1 MNNKNI
7 IKSDISG
14 YGLVFKNVMTDKCID
29 IEAKGLYAFLSSY
42 AGSSES
48 AYPSVELICGQ
59 LNISEKRF
67 KKYRKQLEDAGYL
80 TIKRH
85 RTTNG
90 FSNNVYTINHQS
102 VSGQNVTVTNDTDK
116 KVVSGQNVPE
126 QIVTGQNVGKQI
138 VSEQNVG
145 TKNNSLKNNSLK
157 NNNNKNNTTT
167 SNTSKVAVVENEQF
181 KNLYNFFETNI
192 NMHQAIKVA
201 NFISDDL
208 EKFGFDLVMYAMEQA
223 LLNNKTH
230 YGYIQGVLRR
240 CEAENVTTREQA
252 EFKASQKKNN
262 YNNHQSK
269 EMTPKWVNGDTNNS
283 AAITHNEVTL
293 EMYLEAKKD
302 IYQNLEKEWTQK
314 EIDKYTAEYY
324 ERNKKGA

>member
-1 MNNKNI
+1 MKIERIYGVFKMTKNKNT
-7 IKSDISG
+7 IKSNITG
-14 YGLVFKNVMTDKCID
+14 YGLVFKNVMTDTSID
-29 IEAKGLYAFLSSY
+29 IEAKGLYAYLSSY

-102 VSGQNVTVTNDTDK
+102 VSGQNVTVTNNTDK
-116 KVVSGQNVPE
+116 EVVSGQNVSE
-126 QIVTGQNVGKQI
+126 QIVTGQNVGKQN

-145 TKNNSLKNNSLK
+145 TKNNSIKNNSLK
-157 NNNNKNNTTT
+157 TNNVKNNTTT
-167 SNTSKVAVVENEQF
+167 NNTSKVVVAETEEF
-181 KNLYNFFETNI
+181 KKLYNYFEQKI
-192 NMHQAIKVA
+192 NMHQAIKVV
-201 NFISDDL
+201 NFITEDL

-252 EFKASQKKNN
+252 ELKAKQKKNS
-262 YNNHQSK
+262 YNNNQSK
-269 EMTPKWVNGDTNNS
+269 EMTPEWIKNEKQ
-283 AAITHNEVTL
+283 THDKKEDDMTP
-293 EMYLEAKKD
+293 EELEAYRK
-302 IYQNLEKEWTQK
+302 QVKEELSSLW
-314 EIDKYTAEYY
+314 EDDKQHA
-324 ERNKKGA
+324 

>member
-1 MNNKNI
+1 MTKNKNT
-7 IKSDISG
+7 IKSNITG
-14 YGLVFKNVMTDKCID
+14 YGLVFKNVMTDTSID
-29 IEAKGLYAFLSSY
+29 IEAKGLYAYLSSY

-102 VSGQNVTVTNDTDK
+102 VSGQNVTVTNNTDK
-116 KVVSGQNVPE
+116 EVVSGQNVSE
-126 QIVTGQNVGKQI
+126 QIVTGQNVGKQN

-145 TKNNSLKNNSLK
+145 TKNNSIKNNSLK
-157 NNNNKNNTTT
+157 TNNVKNNTTT
-167 SNTSKVAVVENEQF
+167 NNTSKVVVAETEEF
-181 KNLYNFFETNI
+181 KKLYNYFEQKI
-192 NMHQAIKVA
+192 NMHQAIKVV
-201 NFISDDL
+201 NFITEDL

-252 EFKASQKKNN
+252 ELKAKQKKNS
-262 YNNHQSK
+262 YNNNQSK
-269 EMTPKWVNGDTNNS
+269 EMTPEWIKNEKQ
-283 AAITHNEVTL
+283 THDKKEDDMTP
-293 EMYLEAKKD
+293 EELEAYRK
-302 IYQNLEKEWTQK
+302 QVKEELSSLW
-314 EIDKYTAEYY
+314 EDDKQHA
-324 ERNKKGA
+324 